1 METWLDLHMHT
12 KYSMDGQF
20 EPADLMRQCADAGVT
35 TVAVTDH
42 DSARAIPEARQE
54 AARLGLNLVP
64 GIEIS
69 CQYKGRI
76 STFSAMASM
85 PRTLFLRPLKRMY
98 TASAGRFQKR
108 SSTPSKPWASSST
121 GRLSEVGSGDA
132 VASVHIAHVA
142 LADPRNADCPVLAP
156 YRPGGARSDAPY
168 VNFGWDICGQE
179 ARLSC
184 P

>member
-69 CQYKGRI
+69 CQYKGKE
-76 STFSAMASM
+76 F
-85 PRTLFLRPLKRMY
+85 P
-98 TASAGRFQKR
+98 
-108 SSTPSKPWASSST
+108 PS
-121 GRLSEVGSGDA
+121 RLWHPCRG
-132 VASVHIAHVA
+132 
-142 LADPRNADCPVLAP
+142 PC
-156 YRPGGARSDAPY
+156 
-168 VNFGWDICGQE
+168 FCGH
-179 ARLSC
+179 
-184 P
+184 

>member
-69 CQYKGRI
+69 CQYKGKNFHLLGYGIHAEDPVFAAIEKDVYGQRRAI
-76 STFSAMASM
+76 SEKVLDAVEA
-85 PRTLFLRPLKRMY
+85 LGIVLDRPAIWKLY
-98 TASAGRFQKR
+98 
-108 SSTPSKPWASSST
+108 
-121 GRLSEVGSGDA
+121 SGDA
-132 VASVHIAHVA
+132 VATVHFARVA
-142 LADPRNADCPVLAP
+142 MADPPTAACPVLAP
-156 YRPGGARSDAPY
+156 
-168 VNFGWDICGQE
+168 
-179 ARLSC
+179 
-184 P
+184 

>member
-69 CQYKGRI
+69 CQYKGKNFHLLGYGIHAEDPVFAAIEKDVYGQRRAI
-76 STFSAMASM
+76 SEKVLDAVEALGIVLDRPAIWLAAAM
-85 PRTLFLRPLKRMY
+85 PLRPSISP
-98 TASAGRFQKR
+98 ASPWRTRAMRIV
-108 SSTPSKPWASSST
+108 PSWHRT
-121 GRLSEVGSGDA
+121 GRVGRGAMRHTST
-132 VASVHIAHVA
+132 
-142 LADPRNADCPVLAP
+142 LAGISA
-156 YRPGGARSDAPY
+156 AR
-168 VNFGWDICGQE
+168 E